1 MIKGCQRKM
10 IMVKGDDESPFEMAY
25 FVLKSD
31 LRANDLGEN
40 DILAEANKIVE
51 AKTFSAAGTRARRSK
66 NDGSEKNKKVIIP
79 FAAGTALGSA
89 IGLLWLF
96 L

>member
-10 IMVKGDDESPFEMAY
+10 IMVKGEAESPFEMAY
-25 FVLKSD
+25 FVL
-31 LRANDLGEN
+31 RGEVSGDACES
-40 DILAEANKIVE
+40 DILAEACRIVE
-51 AKTFSAAGTRARRSK
+51 EKTLSSGGVRLKRGK
-66 NDGSEKNKKVIIP
+66 NEVKEKNKKAILP